1 MSDFVAAACVGLA
14 QVSVGHPFETTLTL
28 IQNNK
33 KWKKLPIKDYYRGW
47 RFPLCSAIGFNMT
60 VFPIVERSMS
70 FTNSYLLSGML
81 SGSLC
86 GSLCFLHGTGKS

>member
-33 KWKKLPIKDYYRGW
+33 KWKK
-47 RFPLCSAIGFNMT
+47 
-60 VFPIVERSMS
+60 
-70 FTNSYLLSGML
+70 
-81 SGSLC
+81 
-86 GSLCFLHGTGKS
+86 